1 MEVRVGREEVVVR
14 GRVAR
19 CSEWARGVSPEGG
32 IRRPIEED
40 SRCML
45 TNQTIAI

>member
-32 IRRPIEED
+32 FCMPIEED
-40 SRCML
+40 LRFML